1 MHFSDN
7 VCESLNLNCWR
18 KKKTGKLCTS
28 FALEGTNLSRPGN
41 IYNDALRK
49 LNVNNTW
56 IMFKYIIIVE
66 WCDLPALVTGNLLR
80 LHSSWPPLNATEEA
94 WECSKRNMIPNNHR
108 RQYLIGSMKVLN
120 LSQKYEHT
128 KNDILRA
135 YFMLT
140 LDYYETK
147 DEGSEEAHS

>member
-1 MHFSDN
+1 
-7 VCESLNLNCWR
+7 
-18 KKKTGKLCTS
+18 
-28 FALEGTNLSRPGN
+28 
-41 IYNDALRK
+41 
-49 LNVNNTW
+49 
-56 IMFKYIIIVE
+56 
-66 WCDLPALVTGNLLR
+66 
-80 LHSSWPPLNATEEA
+80 
-94 WECSKRNMIPNNHR
+94 MIPNNHR